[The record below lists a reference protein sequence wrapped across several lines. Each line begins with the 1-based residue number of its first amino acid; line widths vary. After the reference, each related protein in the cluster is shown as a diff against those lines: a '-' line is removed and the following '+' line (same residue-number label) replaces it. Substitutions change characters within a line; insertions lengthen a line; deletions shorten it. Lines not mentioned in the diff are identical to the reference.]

1 MVGEI
6 ETILIGFFG
15 GVIGGIIVS
24 IVSIKY
30 QKRIEK
36 KEEEEKSR
44 IEYKRSIKA
53 KLNELIDTWDKE
65 LAKDRIRQTEIQNE
79 FDIYSKQ
86 LTSIISRAP
95 DDFPED
101 IIEELRELS
110 ASLRKIKDFLHQS
123 GQKNYEE
130 FKKECQE
137 TIEKAKDIREKLE

>member
-1 MVGEI
+1 M
-6 ETILIGFFG
+6 ETILIGFIG
-15 GVIGGIIVS
+15 GIIGGIIVS

-65 LAKDRIRQTEIQNE
+65 LAKDRIRQREIQNE

-86 LTSIISRAP
+86 LTSIISKAP

-101 IIEELRELS
+101 RIEELRELS
-110 ASLRKIKDFLHQS
+110 TSLRKIKDFYR
-123 GQKNYEE
+123 GAGPENYEK

-137 TIEKAKDIREKLE
+137 IIKKAEVIREKSE